1 MKKTLW
7 NEQNKNELVKKSEAG
22 SLQRP
27 IKETNVWQMWW
38 RKSKTQIG
46 SGMKKK
52 HNCRYRRT

>member
-7 NEQNKNELVKKSEAG
+7 NEQKKNELVKKSEAG

-38 RKSKTQIG
+38 RKSIIADKEE
-46 SGMKKK
+46 
-52 HNCRYRRT
+52 HNRF